1 MFAPDLLHE
10 FELGVWKHVFAHLVR
25 ILYAC
30 NEGGVQVLN
39 EQ

>member
-10 FELGVWKHVFAHLVR
+10 FELGVWKQVFAHLVR

-39 EQ
+39 ER